1 MSPIKGSAAASAAA
15 IAFAT
20 LVFMAPAIWNGS
32 PLFYWDSVD
41 YVYLP
46 FSWELPVYRTMPY
59 GVFAGIG
66 RLTGSLWAIVF
77 VQALLT
83 AYVLH
88 ETFAIFTPGRAARLL
103 ALIAL
108 PLTILT
114 GAAWNA
120 GEIMPDVFTAPAVLA
135 VIVLAF
141 SRGKLHPLRRL
152 ALACVLVVATAVHSS
167 HVAIGAG
174 LVVVLTG
181 AFFWLRRRDPDLAPR
196 VALPAAAIVAGI
208 GLIAAIHWVTLGRPF
223 VTQPSAVLWL
233 GRLVQDGIAQRFLDD
248 NCKTGDEY
256 KLCAMSGKLPKTANM
271 FLWEWGGAPLKLYGS
286 WERMAP
292 EARKILEKSL
302 RDYPWQHI
310 KAAAAL
316 TIEQLIRFKTG
327 DGVENKMEWLLTDT
341 LKRYYPE
348 DRKAWLV
355 SHQMAKPG
363 GIDFEAI
370 NKLQVPVQALLQF
383 LLIAMV
389 VVALRRGDRMSA
401 ALAALVVVA
410 LLGNAFVCGALSNPN
425 DRYQNRIVWLAMV
438 ALAAGVVRVRSV
450 GSRRQG
456 YGSLS
461 AAGTAPAP
469 RA

>member
-1 MSPIKGSAAASAAA
+1 MSPMKGSAAASAAG

-46 FSWELPVYRTMPY
+46 FTWELPVYRTMPY
-59 GVFAGIG
+59 GAFAGIG
-66 RLTGSLWAIVF
+66 RLTGSLWAIVI

-88 ETFAIFTPGRAARLL
+88 ETFDTFTPGRATRLL
-103 ALIAL
+103 AIVAV
-108 PLTILT
+108 PLTLLT
-114 GAAWNA
+114 GVGWTA

-152 ALACVLVVATAVHSS
+152 ALACILVVATAVHSS
-167 HVAIGAG
+167 HVAVGAG
-174 LVVVLTG
+174 LVVVLAG
-181 AFFWLRRRDPDLAPR
+181 AYFWLRRRDPGLAPR

-208 GLIAAIHWVTLGRPF
+208 GLIATIHWVTLGRPF
-223 VTQPSAVLWL
+223 VTQPSSVLWL

-248 NCKTGDEY
+248 NCKTGHEY
-256 KLCAMSGKLPKTANM
+256 KLCAMSGKLPKTANV
-271 FLWEWGGAPLKLYGS
+271 FLWEWGGAPLQLYGS
-286 WERMAP
+286 WEQMAP
-292 EARKILEKSL
+292 EASKILSKSL
-302 RDYPWQHI
+302 RDYPWLHV
-310 KAAAAL
+310 KAAVAL
-316 TIEQLIRFKTG
+316 SVEQLARFKTG

-341 LKRYYPE
+341 LKRYYPD
-348 DRKAWLV
+348 DRAAWLA

-370 NKLQVPVQALLQF
+370 NRFHVPVQAILQI

-389 VVALRRGDRMSA
+389 VVTLRRGDRMSTM
-401 ALAALVVVA
+401 LAALVLVA

-425 DRYQNRIVWLAMV
+425 DRYQNRIVWLALV
-438 ALAAGVVRVRSV
+438 ALSVGVVRARS
-450 GSRRQG
+450 GISSRQG
-456 YGSLS
+456 YGELS